1 MKIVFRCDASLQMG
15 TGHVMRCLTL
25 AGALAEQGAECH
37 FICRDHIGNLIEKIQ
52 QSGFQVYKISSS
64 KNDDLKSNVLP
75 SAQNQLFHS
84 GWLGSTQQQD
94 AQDCLPILE
103 RLQPDWLVV
112 DHYALDK
119 TWQQALKSYFKK
131 LMVIDDLGDREHL
144 ADLLLD
150 QNYGST
156 VEKYKGL
163 VPESCKVLAGTNF
176 ALLRPEF
183 ALWREYSLNRR
194 KNNASISNILVTLGG
209 ADPDNYTVK
218 ILQQLAGVELHP
230 QVEIIVVMGSTAPHL
245 KSVQHQAAD
254 MPVKTTVKANVTN
267 MAELMSNADL
277 AIGAAGA
284 TTWERCCL
292 GLPTIQ
298 LVIAE
303 NQRQIAEDL
312 ASDNIIKLLKNIHD
326 LNCLMANVEKWI
338 LSTVVHAQSVA
349 DGLGAERVSKYLMK
363 GL

>member
-1 MKIVFRCDASLQMG
+1 MKIVFRVDASIQMG

-25 AGALAEQGAECH
+25 ADALTEQGAECN
-37 FICRDHIGNLIEKIQ
+37 FICREHIGNLIEKIR
-52 QSGFQVYKISSS
+52 QSGFQVYRIGSGKNAVL
-64 KNDDLKSNVLP
+64 KNDALTDEENP
-75 SAQNQLFHS
+75 LFHS
-84 GWLGSTQQQD
+84 SWLGATQQQD

-103 RLQPDWLVV
+103 KLQPDWLVV

-119 TWQQALKSYFKK
+119 TWQQALKPYYKN

-156 VEKYKGL
+156 VEKYQGL
-163 VPESCKVLAGTNF
+163 VPDSCKILAGTHF

-183 ALWREYSLNRR
+183 ALWREYSLDRR

-230 QVEIIVVMGSTAPHL
+230 QVEIIVVMGTTAPHL
-245 KSVQHQAAD
+245 KLVQHQAAD

-267 MAELMSNADL
+267 MAELMSTADL

-303 NQRQIAEDL
+303 NQRQIAEYL
-312 ASDNIIKLLKNIHD
+312 AKDSVIKLLSNID
-326 LNCLMANVEKWI
+326 ELTYLIASVEKWL
-338 LSTVVHAQSVA
+338 LSTVVHARSVT

>member
-1 MKIVFRCDASLQMG
+1 MG

-25 AGALAEQGAECH
+25 ADALTEQGAECH
-37 FICRDHIGNLIEKIQ
+37 FICRDHIGNLIEKIR
-52 QSGFQVYKISSS
+52 QSGFEVYKIGSE
-64 KNDDLKSNVLP
+64 KNVNLKSNILP
-75 SAQNQLFHS
+75 NEQNQLFHS
-84 GWLGSTQQQD
+84 GWLCTTQQQD

-103 RLQPDWLVV
+103 ELQTDWLVV

-119 TWQQALKSYFKK
+119 TWQQALKSYYKK
-131 LMVIDDLGDREHL
+131 LLVIDDLGDREHL

-156 VEKYKGL
+156 VEKYQSL
-163 VPESCKVLAGTNF
+163 VPESCKVLAGSNY

-183 ALWREYSLNRR
+183 ALWREYSLDRR
-194 KNNASISNILVTLGG
+194 KNNASISSILITLGG
-209 ADPDNYTVK
+209 ADPDNYTLK

-230 QVEIIVVMGSTAPHL
+230 HIEIIVVMGSTAPHL

-254 MPVKTTVKANVTN
+254 MLVKTMVEVNVNN

-303 NQRQIAEDL
+303 NQRQIAEYL
-312 ASDNIIKLLKNIHD
+312 AKDSAIKLLGNINE
-326 LNCLMANVEKWI
+326 LGYLIASTEKW
-338 LSTVVHAQSVA
+338 LSTTAIRSMLVA
-349 DGLGAERVSKYLMK
+349 DGLGAKRVAEYLIK